1 MMGEGMLGRGR
12 GSLCY
17 KRKGGLLWE
26 LLEGQTLHRAE
37 MESLASWFLQ
47 GSLREK

>member
-12 GSLCY
+12 RGLCY

-26 LLEGQTLHRAE
+26 LLKRQTLHRAE